1 MPPAS
6 LSSWNRAAS
15 IGSLLTTASRCRRCR
30 DGSRGLGAAFYDWID
45 SGDIDQVVELLADD
59 FVEHEE
65 MPGLAPGREGVGQL
79 FTMFQAAFPDM
90 RWEAEDVLAAGDKVA
105 ARVRVSGS
113 LAHEHWGVFDMMSL
127 MQQLGVAPG
136 ALHR

>member
-79 FTMFQAAFPDM
+79 FT
-90 RWEAEDVLAAGDKVA
+90 RY
-105 ARVRVSGS
+105 GS
-113 LAHEHWGVFDMMSL
+113 VGASL
-127 MQQLGVAPG
+127 TNTG
-136 ALHR
+136 ACST

>member
-79 FTMFQAAFPDM
+79 FTM
-90 RWEAEDVLAAGDKVA
+90 AGKPKMCSRPVT
-105 ARVRVSGS
+105 RSRLGYGS
-113 LAHEHWGVFDMMSL
+113 VGASL
-127 MQQLGVAPG
+127 TNTG
-136 ALHR
+136 ACST